1 MQGIY
6 LGGVFW
12 VASGFVDLSLF
23 RGLNGVQ
30 KHTQSRWS
38 QLTHQSFKATCLKW
52 LLEWEQQAEC
62 PFQNGD
68 GEGASDH
75 RGLVL
80 SSASSHG
87 LTMVSSNSFL
97 EKCLFKSFRP
107 FLNQVSRFFV
117 CFFLSL
123 NCVSSLYILDIS
135 QLSDIWYAN
144 IFFHLVGYLFIVL
157 IFSFAVQKVFSS
169 PTYLFLLLLPMLLV
183 SNPKIISKTNVKE
196 SMFPLSFKVSGLT
209 YKSLTYFELIFVS
222 GIR

>member
-123 NCVSSLYILDIS
+123 NCVSSLYILENYLLSDTRFADIS
-135 QLSDIWYAN
+135 SHSIYC
-144 IFFHLVGYLFIVL
+144 LF
-157 IFSFAVQKVFSS
+157 
-169 PTYLFLLLLPMLLV
+169 TLFLLLRRSFSLIMSTCFLACVLGV
-183 SNPKIISKTNVKE
+183 IS
-196 SMFPLSFKVSGLT
+196 M
-209 YKSLTYFELIFVS
+209 
-222 GIR
+222 